1 METEQLAI
9 EYGYKAKPSALLN
22 TIFTW
27 TVNTAAKTLLSV
39 ASNSKTGHTEK
50 WKPTD
55 HLKFMGFDGSFPSSL
70 APSPYYLLGVS
81 SPIGL
86 LDLMPSSSSLSP
98 SLSSSLDL
106 VLYEGSDEPSI
117 KALGRALSH
126 HYICLSCICLV
137 CIGSDFTL
145 LNEIPATSRKYQFA
159 VAMADRIVDENSRDG
174 HVELLH
180 INRTILAS
188 AFAYNRSSLSFTPKT
203 RSSRDDRIAWPSRI
217 IKALPLGSYLTFY
230 VKGLSHCVSTIFPSL
245 GTSQSEKKQQ
255 LAMGG
260 GEEEIMAEKLAQE
273 LLWIM
278 DKLRGSC
285 LRPGLLSLTANPRVQ
300 GSIVKISAILVEE
313 LSRVGFEVPRQVKFR
328 LIGLWLPLFCFAGNG
343 LAFPFLTGYEKA
355 ETERALDRVISTLPA
370 TDQEV
375 ILTNWLQD
383 FTISASDWPNLQ
395 VSYDRWCLY
404 IGDYKVKG
412 SHYKGNDIHGMLV
425 YGMLAALSIIL
436 RCLFSSSMRIA
447 STDNQLVF

>member
-1 METEQLAI
+1 
-9 EYGYKAKPSALLN
+9 
-22 TIFTW
+22 
-27 TVNTAAKTLLSV
+27 
-39 ASNSKTGHTEK
+39 
-50 WKPTD
+50 
-55 HLKFMGFDGSFPSSL
+55 
-70 APSPYYLLGVS
+70 
-81 SPIGL
+81 
-86 LDLMPSSSSLSP
+86 
-98 SLSSSLDL
+98 
-106 VLYEGSDEPSI
+106 
-117 KALGRALSH
+117 
-126 HYICLSCICLV
+126 
-137 CIGSDFTL
+137 
-145 LNEIPATSRKYQFA
+145 
-159 VAMADRIVDENSRDG
+159 MADRIVDENSRDG

-188 AFAYNRSSLSFTPKT
+188 AFARTTGLLYRSLQ
-203 RSSRDDRIAWPSRI
+203 RQEAAGDDRIAWPSRI
-217 IKALPLGSYLTFY
+217 IKAFPLGSYLTFY

-278 DKLRGSC
+278 DKLRGCGAVDEALMQWSFAS
-285 LRPGLLSLTANPRVQ
+285 GLASFSLTANPRVQ

-313 LSRVGFEVPRQVKFR
+313 LSRVDFEVPRQVKFR

-395 VSYDRWCLY
+395 VSYDRWCRSTR
-404 IGDYKVKG
+404 K
-412 SHYKGNDIHGMLV
+412 
-425 YGMLAALSIIL
+425 LAA
-436 RCLFSSSMRIA
+436 
-447 STDNQLVF
+447 